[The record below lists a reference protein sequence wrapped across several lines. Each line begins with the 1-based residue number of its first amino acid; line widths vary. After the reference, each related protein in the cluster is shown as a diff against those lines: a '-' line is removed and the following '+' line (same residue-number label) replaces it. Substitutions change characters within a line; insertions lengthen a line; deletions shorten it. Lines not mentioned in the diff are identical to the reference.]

1 MLQVIAAASTYDLT
15 TLATFKE
22 EVEATG
28 TADDQFISQL
38 IRQASG
44 DIARYCNR
52 VFAAE
57 TVRETFR
64 INTGLLYPGCG
75 VPATAAD
82 GACRGVSGL
91 LLQRLPVSELVSISE
106 EGTTVPLEEVELEA
120 ESGLIRRVNDGWQ
133 AGWWIPKV
141 VVEYR
146 GGYEL
151 LADLPYEVERACLDL
166 VKARYFQRSRDP
178 SLRSERILNVIDTA
192 WTTSSSATM
201 KRGIPA
207 EIAERLDNFRRWS
220 L

>member
-1 MLQVIAAASTYDLT
+1 MIQVISAANTYDLT

-22 EVEATG
+22 EAEVSG

-52 VFAAE
+52 TFAAE

-64 INTGLLYPGCG
+64 LDERWNDPGHGYPG
-75 VPATAAD
+75 TAAD
-82 GACRGVSGL
+82 GACIGANAL
-91 LLQRLPVSELVSISE
+91 LLQRLPVLDLISVKAD
-106 EGTTVPLEEVELEA
+106 GVTVPLDEVELDPEP
-120 ESGLIRRVNDGWQ
+120 GILRRVNDGWQ
-133 AGWWIPKV
+133 AGWWNPKV

-146 GGYEL
+146 AGYEL
-151 LADLPYEVERACLDL
+151 LAGLPYEVERACLDL

-178 SLRSERILNVIDTA
+178 ALRSERILDLVDTS
-192 WTTSSSATM
+192 WTATSSGSM
-201 KRGIPA
+201 KRGLPA
-207 EIAERLDNFRRWS
+207 DIAERLDSFRRLS